1 MKKKIIATRVGHYVH
16 NSVKDLT
23 RGLGISVSEYLRKLI
38 IQDLDSRRLF
48 EDDLAQAVEIGKEE
62 MMNHA
67 VE

>member
-1 MKKKIIATRVGHYVH
+1 MT
-16 NSVKDLT
+16 L
-23 RGLGISVSEYLRKLI
+23 GLGISVSEYLRKLI